1 MKNKI
6 LLSILAALGLATV
19 NNGNS
24 QAYGPVTFV
33 DVATLGDGVRVQTGT
48 GATVNVDATVLTKS
62 QTWTRD
68 KVYILG
74 RNIIVPSGI
83 TLTIQAGT
91 LIRGERPS
99 KGQGATGAESALSPA
114 DPGALVVARGGDII
128 AAGTANAPIIFTSI
142 DDPNVPGGAATIP
155 PYENKG
161 ITTAT
166 PGVVNPER
174 ALKTGYETISTSDP
188 RGVGYAEYTIKG
200 GTLTGSAKPY
210 GNVLTTTDSKWE
222 VDGQYGGIVI
232 AGYAETVVGVANG
245 TSALT
250 TRYVDVSINVNN
262 GNPINNGATP
272 FSGVQLIEGMA
283 AFPTYGTGGG
293 DEENDDSGILR
304 FIDVRYAG
312 FIIAASKELNS
323 YSFYGVGRN
332 TVTEFLADWN
342 NADDSFEMWGGSVNL
357 RHCISAFPGDDGLD
371 TDQGYT
377 GTVQFY
383 VQLQNNAVDASGN
396 RSLRASVNVGDS
408 MSENDGPESGN
419 SAVPYSVYTLANATF
434 IGRGYNSVAE
444 YYFGGGPDGST
455 KIEPATGPN
464 YKDNGSAKV
473 YNSLFMDAPH
483 GAMLVMDRGSS
494 TPTSAGGS
502 AINRFTV
509 ARANGGFDGAG
520 RASDLKT
527 ALIGTAAIPT
537 ERDGLFNNVWFYRN
551 GLLDTGA
558 AGVSGKYN
566 SLSLLNDA
574 VRDNEAGYWKPLSV
588 TGANADA
595 DMAYLFPNTTDR
607 TERGAQTNG
616 TGNRANHANMIAVV
630 KGSNGVY
637 FDQDPEV
644 DVPLNHRL
652 SGIDIAPL
660 NPLARDVAVN
670 QLPNYDT
677 QLDGTPTTKT
687 TRSLVRDASFVGAVR
702 DSSWFR
708 GWNFASESGCFAD
721 SAVAIIPK
729 LTLSKNTTG
738 NPVVNFTTNDPDTD
752 VKYSLEVSTDNKA
765 FVPVTVLKIGQLPYT
780 DTTRTVGADLLIYRV
795 IAL

>member
-48 GATVNVDATVLTKS
+48 GGTVKVDATVLTKS

-74 RNIIVPSGI
+74 RNIIVPSGV

-99 KGQGATGAESALSPA
+99 KGQGASGAELALSPA

-128 AAGTANAPIIFTSI
+128 AAGTANAPIIITSM
-142 DDPNVPGGAATIP
+142 DDPFVPGGAATIP
-155 PYENKG
+155 PYENRG
-161 ITTAT
+161 ILAAT
-166 PGVVNPER
+166 GIVNAET
-174 ALKTGYETISTSDP
+174 ALKTGYEPISTSDP
-188 RGVGYAEYTIKG
+188 RGVGYGEYTIRG
-200 GTLTGSAKPY
+200 GTLTSSAKNY
-210 GNVLTTTDSKWE
+210 GNVFGTAKSDSKWE
-222 VDGQYGGIVI
+222 IDGQYGGIVI
-232 AGYAETVVGVANG
+232 AGYAETVVGVPNASN
-245 TSALT
+245 ALT
-250 TRYVDVSINVNN
+250 TNYIDANINVNN
-262 GNPINNGATP
+262 GNPIGG

-293 DEENDDSGILR
+293 DTENDDSGILR

-312 FIIAASKELNS
+312 FIIASSKELNS

-357 RHCISAFPGDDGLD
+357 RRCISAFPGDDGLD

-396 RSLRASVNVGDS
+396 LSTRATVNVGDS

-419 SAVPYSVYTLANATF
+419 SAVPYTVYTLANATF
-434 IGRGYNSVAE
+434 IGRGYNAIAE
-444 YYFGGGPDGST
+444 RYFGGGPVSAT
-455 KIEPATGPN
+455 AIEPATGPN

-483 GAMLVMDRGSS
+483 GAMLVMDRAAVHTTTPGS
-494 TPTSAGGS
+494 GGNS
-502 AINRFTV
+502 SINRFTS
-509 ARANGGFDGAG
+509 ARANNGFDGAG
-520 RASDLKT
+520 RASDLVTSQST
-527 ALIGTAAIPT
+527 APSDT
-537 ERDGLFNNVWFYRN
+537 DGLFNNVWFYRN

-558 AGVSGKYN
+558 AGVRGKYASLGDLNAAVTAN
-566 SLSLLNDA
+566 ST
-574 VRDNEAGYWKPLSV
+574 GYWKPAS
-588 TGANADA
+588 TSAA
-595 DMAYLFPNTTDR
+595 DMQYLFPNVTAR
-607 TERGAQTNG
+607 TERGAAANG
-616 TGNRANHANMIAVV
+616 TDNRANHADMITVV
-630 KGSNGVY
+630 KASNGVK
-637 FDQDPEV
+637 FDADPEV
-644 DVPLNHRL
+644 LVPLNHHL

-660 NPLARDVAVN
+660 NSLARDVAVN

-677 QLDGTPTTKT
+677 QLSGTPTTKT

-708 GWNFASESGCFAD
+708 GWNFASESGCFLD

-729 LTLSKNTTG
+729 VTLSKNATG
-738 NPVVNFTTNDPDTD
+738 NPLVNFTTNDPDTD

-765 FVPVTVLKIGQLPYT
+765 FVPVTVLKIGALPYT
-780 DTTRTVGADLLIYRV
+780 DTTRTVGANLLIYRV